1 MNNTI
6 NLKLTN
12 MHLLIIFI
20 IILFI
25 TLTYVNFIYYIYK
38 DNNQY
43 KYSDNLLNKMSK
55 NILNITKDKED
66 KENNKISEIPR
77 LLDNNYDIEN
87 SIEKHKFLNKRDYNV
102 VNDKLVPPDRRLP
115 EYMYPYNYIKNMINV
130 PTRGYPENY
139 HLYGIVHRDTFETV
153 YRLYGRQTYP
163 GSNQYEYYIQGSI
176 NDNTTKIP
184 VENNNGTQ
192 IKIGKEIDDG
202 QILVIPGT
210 NLSRGN
216 FIVKLYKHD
225 IPRYNPYIDMN

>member
-1 MNNTI
+1 M
-6 NLKLTN
+6 
-12 MHLLIIFI
+12 
-20 IILFI
+20 
-25 TLTYVNFIYYIYK
+25 
-38 DNNQY
+38 
-43 KYSDNLLNKMSK
+43 
-55 NILNITKDKED
+55 
-66 KENNKISEIPR
+66 ENNKNNFYDKQNNICSDSCWQENKNNGNKKISE
-77 LLDNNYDIEN
+77 YQTY
-87 SIEKHKFLNKRDYNV
+87 STQF
-102 VNDKLVPPDRRLP
+102 VPCEEPKVRLP

-225 IPRYNPYIDMN
+225 IPRYNPYIY